1 MQRRST
7 RTADLR
13 LAIEALDR
21 HYLAVHR
28 PASDEKAHYTVHQA
42 MTDYWTLHG
51 STRVSADAIRARLK
65 LINRFIDHEI
75 ATGLMREPVLP
86 SILNDEW
93 LARFRLWATNIDPIA
108 RRGSAANDQS
118 PLPKQRARSTAEE
131 SIIQLKAALRFNARR
146 MTEVPSLK
154 HLTRAEVTPKRTY
167 RLSSDALAEVLH
179 YACAG
184 NGSAIHATRLTP
196 LRRYLIGAISTLARP
211 DAVMD
216 MSASR
221 TRGQWTPAERLFDLN
236 PPGRIQTKKYRAIVP
251 VTSLLGEW
259 LSATDDRLVCTDVL
273 RTDEDGQWIQQRP
286 VHSVKKAWQAMRGEL
301 GIPLGW
307 GPKLIRYSVASI
319 LRRRGADKD
328 QLAVALGHQALNATT
343 ERYATLD
350 PEDPRYLES
359 VHALLEELTAE
370 LMQKVGSALRANPTR
385 IGEDGR
391 RRPILRSSRGQRPR
405 NRN

>member
-1 MQRRST
+1 M
-7 RTADLR
+7 
-13 LAIEALDR
+13 DR

-28 PASDEKAHYTVHQA
+28 PASDEKADYTVHQA

-75 ATGLMREPVLP
+75 AIGVMREPVLP

-93 LARFRLWATNIDPIA
+93 LARFRLWATSIDTIA
-108 RRGSAANDQS
+108 PQRRAADDRA
-118 PLPKQRARSTAEE
+118 LPPKKRAKSTAEE

-146 MTEVPSLK
+146 MTDVPRLK

-167 RLSSDALAEVLH
+167 RLSSDSLAELLH
-179 YACAG
+179 YTCVG
-184 NGSAIHATRLTP
+184 DGSAVHATRLIP
-196 LRRYLIGAISTLARP
+196 LRRYLIGAISTMARP

-221 TRGQWTPAERLFDLN
+221 ARGQWNPAERLFDLN
-236 PPGRIQTKKYRAIVP
+236 PPGRIQTKKYRAVVP
-251 VTSLLGEW
+251 VTELLDDW
-259 LSATDDRLVCTDVL
+259 LSATDDRLVCAEVL
-273 RTDEDGQWIQQRP
+273 RCDDEGDWLDQRP
-286 VHSVKKAWQAMRGEL
+286 IQSVKKAWQAMQAKL
-301 GIPLGW
+301 GIPIGW

-319 LRRRGADKD
+319 LRRRGVDKD
-328 QLAVALGHQALNATT
+328 QLAVALGHQALNSTT

-359 VHALLEELTAE
+359 VRALLDELSAE
-370 LMQKVGSALRANPTR
+370 LMQKAGTFIRAKSTEVGGN
-385 IGEDGR
+385 GR
-391 RRPILRSSRGQRPR
+391 RRLL
-405 NRN
+405 